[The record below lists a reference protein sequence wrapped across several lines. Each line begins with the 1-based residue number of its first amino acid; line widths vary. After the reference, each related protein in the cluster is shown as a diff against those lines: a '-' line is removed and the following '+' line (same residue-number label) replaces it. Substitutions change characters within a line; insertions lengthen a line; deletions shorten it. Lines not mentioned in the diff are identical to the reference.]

1 MSHMYKSIIHGN
13 AIIWAEK
20 GRRQPWPVSN
30 LTFKNQRQKLCSG
43 LILFLKI
50 FVVDAI
56 LLTSD
61 CYKKLL
67 FLSHLK
73 GILVRFW
80 TKLNGFTATSH
91 RCPTCCSS
99 NCILKLF
106 FLKNVQIQSN
116 HSQSHHQSHAI
127 VANKL
132 PKLHLVIVG
141 KYLIFK
147 LEYIMQIF
155 KQMIRL
161 QTPLEDMMGRL
172 LKPYKG

>member
-50 FVVDAI
+50 FAMDAI

-91 RCPTCCSS
+91 RCPTCCSYNS
-99 NCILKLF
+99 MHWIANLRPMTNKRNFVWSRDLDPDRGSALQYITAYAKKNPAILPIKTNWEMW
-106 FLKNVQIQSN
+106 K
-116 HSQSHHQSHAI
+116 
-127 VANKL
+127 
-132 PKLHLVIVG
+132 
-141 KYLIFK
+141 
-147 LEYIMQIF
+147 
-155 KQMIRL
+155 
-161 QTPLEDMMGRL
+161 
-172 LKPYKG
+172 

>member
-50 FVVDAI
+50 FAMDAI

-91 RCPTCCSS
+91 RCPTCCSY
-99 NCILKLF
+99 NCTTLLEIETEHAQAKHRQNLLNKCPRSMIEEHLSSLGPFF
-106 FLKNVQIQSN
+106 FLFPLPLFYMHSAAYLFANQVRGSHFVQSTV
-116 HSQSHHQSHAI
+116 STTMT
-127 VANKL
+127 
-132 PKLHLVIVG
+132 
-141 KYLIFK
+141 Y
-147 LEYIMQIF
+147 
-155 KQMIRL
+155 
-161 QTPLEDMMGRL
+161 
-172 LKPYKG
+172 

>member
-50 FVVDAI
+50 FAMDAI

-91 RCPTCCSS
+91 RCPTCCSY
-99 NCILKLF
+99 NCRALEHRWRLTGLKANQKDLCCWAERCSETKIIAKGQTLTWGMNFRNWEYKWWRDF
-106 FLKNVQIQSN
+106 F
-116 HSQSHHQSHAI
+116 
-127 VANKL
+127 VASRTHWKWFL
-132 PKLHLVIVG
+132 SSSV
-141 KYLIFK
+141 
-147 LEYIMQIF
+147 E
-155 KQMIRL
+155 
-161 QTPLEDMMGRL
+161 
-172 LKPYKG
+172 